1 MEAVR
6 AFGAAR
12 FAQGMTKAEAAQAY
26 TVQAL
31 SAPNA
36 RYLFFALFYVCWQL
50 LKLTL
55 LRRVLP
61 ALGRCLRRVPRLHVP
76 LTADEADAAPKGA
89 KWVRARTQ
97 IAGRP
102 APPTPVARRCG
113 CERGRTGHVTRRV
126 RRSCSH
132 RPSLSGGSRL
142 AQGAFAA
149 SSSCVC

>member
-12 FAQGMTKAEAAQAY
+12 FAQGMSKAEAAQAY

-36 RYLFFALFYVCWQL
+36 RYVFFALFYVSWQL

-76 LTADEADAAPKGA
+76 LTADEADATPKGA

-97 IAGRP
+97 QAGRP
-102 APPTPVARRCG
+102 APPASVARRCG
-113 CERGRTGHVTRRV
+113 RERGRTGRVACRGRR
-126 RRSCSH
+126 RFAH
-132 RPSLSGGSRL
+132 RPSCGRESRL

-149 SSSCVC
+149 SSSCSC

>member
-97 IAGRP
+97 TAGRP
-102 APPTPVARRCG
+102 APQAPWRAD
-113 CERGRTGHVTRRV
+113 
-126 RRSCSH
+126 
-132 RPSLSGGSRL
+132 
-142 AQGAFAA
+142 AAA
-149 SSSCVC
+149 SAAVPPARHIKAAAAARIGPHPAGEAAWRKGLSRPPACA

>member
-12 FAQGMTKAEAAQAY
+12 FAQGMSKAEAAQAY

-36 RYLFFALFYVCWQL
+36 RYAFFALFYVCWQL

-61 ALGRCLRRVPRLHVP
+61 ALGRCLHRVPRLHVP
-76 LTADEADAAPKGA
+76 LTADEADATPKGA
-89 KWVRARTQ
+89 KWVRALTQ
-97 IAGRP
+97 KAGRP
-102 APPTPVARRCG
+102 APPAPVARRCG
-113 CERGRTGHVTRRV
+113 RARGCTCRMARHGRSSCAH
-126 RRSCSH
+126 RRSPGRES
-132 RPSLSGGSRL
+132 SVV
-142 AQGAFAA
+142 QGAFAA
-149 SSSCVC
+149 SSLCCC